1 MMDER
6 EDRLDEWVRDAAR
19 DYNAPPPTPRAEMWE
34 AIQAGRRAARI
45 APRPLTPVRTPLRYA
60 IGIAALLALGIA
72 IGRITVPSRTEAP
85 AAAGSS
91 TAQTTTQPAQDQP
104 VPDQPVETVTPNP
117 GSRSPAPSGGD
128 PRERSQ
134 VAAVFATGDHLTQ
147 VETFLTEF
155 GTRMPATDFA
165 GQAQDLL
172 TNTRLLLD
180 SKRVAD
186 VRTRKLLEDLELVLA
201 QIATLNPR
209 QRRQDLDLIADGL
222 AQSHLRTRLR
232 NAIPAGS
239 AIRL

>member
-34 AIQAGRRAARI
+34 AIQAGRRAARV
-45 APRPLTPVRTPLRYA
+45 APRPLSPVRTPFFRYG

-72 IGRITVPSRTEAP
+72 IGRITVPQRTEAP
-85 AAAGSS
+85 AATGSA
-91 TAQTTTQPAQDQP
+91 TAQTTTQPA
-104 VPDQPVETVTPNP
+104 PDQPPVTATPNP
-117 GSRSPAPSGGD
+117 GSRSPAPSS
-128 PRERSQ
+128 PHAPERGE
-134 VAAVFATGDHLTQ
+134 VAALFATGDHLTQ

-155 GTRMPATDFA
+155 GTRAPATDFA

>member
-6 EDRLDEWVRDAAR
+6 EDRLDEWVRDVAR
-19 DYNAPPPTPRAEMWE
+19 DYNAPPSTPRAEMWE
-34 AIQAGRRAARI
+34 AIQAGRRAAPV
-45 APRPLTPVRTPLRYA
+45 APRPLIPARTPLRYA

-85 AAAGSS
+85 AASPAPS
-91 TAQTTTQPAQDQP
+91 TAQTQAQP
-104 VPDQPVETVTPNP
+104 VPDQPNLTATPNP

-128 PRERSQ
+128 PRERSE
-134 VAAVFATGDHLTQ
+134 VAALFATGDHLTQ

-155 GTRMPATDFA
+155 GTRVPATDFA
-165 GQAQDLL
+165 SQAQDLL

-186 VRTRKLLEDLELVLA
+186 LRTRKLLEDLELVLA

-209 QRRQDLDLIADGL
+209 QRSQDLDLIADGL

>member
-34 AIQAGRRAARI
+34 AIQAGRRAARV
-45 APRPLTPVRTPLRYA
+45 APRPLSPVRTPFRYG

-72 IGRITVPSRTEAP
+72 IGRITVPRRTEAP
-85 AAAGSS
+85 AATGSA
-91 TAQTTTQPAQDQP
+91 TAQTTTQPALDQP
-104 VPDQPVETVTPNP
+104 AVTVTPNP
-117 GSRSPAPSGGD
+117 GSRSPAPSS
-128 PRERSQ
+128 PHVQERSE
-134 VAAVFATGDHLTQ
+134 VAALFATGDHLTQ

-155 GTRMPATDFA
+155 GTRAPATDFA

>member
-19 DYNAPPPTPRAEMWE
+19 DYNPPPETPRAEMWQ
-34 AIQAGRRAARI
+34 AIQAGRRAARVV
-45 APRPLTPVRTPLRYA
+45 PRPLHPVRTPLRWGL
-60 IGIAALLALGIA
+60 GIAALLALGIA
-72 IGRITVPSRTEAP
+72 IGRITVPERPEAP
-85 AAAGSS
+85 AATGST
-91 TAQTTTQPAQDQP
+91 TAQTTPTQPVQ
-104 VPDQPVETVTPNP
+104 DQPVETATPNP
-117 GSRSPAPSGGD
+117 GARSPAPPS
-128 PRERSQ
+128 PSVPERSE
-134 VAAVFATGDHLTQ
+134 VAALFATGDHLTQ

-155 GTRMPATDFA
+155 GTRVPATDFA
-165 GQAQDLL
+165 SQAQDLL

>member
-34 AIQAGRRAARI
+34 AIQAGRRAARV
-45 APRPLTPVRTPLRYA
+45 APRPLSPFSNPIRYGL
-60 IGIAALLALGIA
+60 GIAALLALGIA

-85 AAAGSS
+85 AASPTT
-91 TAQTTTQPAQDQP
+91 TAQTPTET
-104 VPDQPVETVTPNP
+104 VPDQPTLTAIPSP
-117 GSRSPAPSGGD
+117 GSRAPAPSSGARG
-128 PRERSQ
+128 E
-134 VAAVFATGDHLTQ
+134 VAALFATGDHLTQ

-155 GTRMPATDFA
+155 GTRPPATDFA

-180 SKRVAD
+180 SKRVSD

-209 QRRQDLDLIADGL
+209 QRSQDLDLIADGL

>member
-34 AIQAGRRAARI
+34 AIQAGRRAARV
-45 APRPLTPVRTPLRYA
+45 APRPLTPVRTPLRYV

-72 IGRITVPSRTEAP
+72 IGRITVPDRAETP
-85 AAAGSS
+85 AAAGST
-91 TAQTTTQPAQDQP
+91 TAQTTAQPATDQP
-104 VPDQPVETVTPNP
+104 VPDQPAVTATPNP
-117 GSRSPAPSGGD
+117 GARSPAPPSPGG
-128 PRERSQ
+128 PERSE
-134 VAAVFATGDHLTQ
+134 VAALFATGDHLTQ

-155 GTRMPATDFA
+155 GTRAPATDFA

>member
-19 DYNAPPPTPRAEMWE
+19 DYHAPPPTPRAEMWE
-34 AIQAGRRAARI
+34 AIQAGRRAARV
-45 APRPLTPVRTPLRYA
+45 APRPLHPFRTPFRYG

-72 IGRITVPSRTEAP
+72 IGRITVPGRPEAP
-85 AAAGSS
+85 AAAASS
-91 TAQTTTQPAQDQP
+91 IAQIDTQPA
-104 VPDQPVETVTPNP
+104 PDQPAVSATPNP
-117 GSRSPAPSGGD
+117 GSRSAAPSS
-128 PRERSQ
+128 PEVRERGE
-134 VAAVFATGDHLTQ
+134 VAALFATGDHLTQ

-155 GTRMPATDFA
+155 GTRAPAADFA

>member
-34 AIQAGRRAARI
+34 AIQAGRRAGRV
-45 APRPLTPVRTPLRYA
+45 APRPLSPFRTPIRFGL
-60 IGIAALLALGIA
+60 GIAALLALGIA

-85 AAAGSS
+85 ASS
-91 TAQTTTQPAQDQP
+91 PATTAQTSTQP
-104 VPDQPVETVTPNP
+104 VPDQPTLTATPSP
-117 GSRSPAPSGGD
+117 GTRAPAPSNGD
-128 PRERSQ
+128 PRARGE
-134 VAAVFATGDHLTQ
+134 VAALFATGDHLTQ

-155 GTRMPATDFA
+155 GTRPPATDFA

-180 SKRVAD
+180 SKRVSD

-209 QRRQDLDLIADGL
+209 QRSRDLDLIADGL

>member
-34 AIQAGRRAARI
+34 AIQAGRRAARV
-45 APRPLTPVRTPLRYA
+45 APRPLGPVRTPLRYG

-72 IGRITVPSRTEAP
+72 IGRITVPSRSEAP
-85 AAAGSS
+85 AATGSS
-91 TAQTTTQPAQDQP
+91 TAQTATQPP
-104 VPDQPVETVTPNP
+104 PDQAAVTATPNP
-117 GSRSPAPSGGD
+117 GSRSSAPSSPDVRGRG
-128 PRERSQ
+128 E
-134 VAAVFATGDHLTQ
+134 VAALFATGDHLTQ

-155 GTRMPATDFA
+155 GTRPPATDFA

-186 VRTRKLLEDLELVLA
+186 VKTRKLLEDLELVLA

>member
-19 DYNAPPPTPRAEMWE
+19 DYNAPPPTPKAEMWE
-34 AIQAGRRAARI
+34 AIQAGRRAARV
-45 APRPLTPVRTPLRYA
+45 APRPLSPVRTPLRYA

-72 IGRITVPSRTEAP
+72 IGRITVPQRAEAP
-85 AAAGSS
+85 ATAGST
-91 TAQTTTQPAQDQP
+91 TAQTTTQPATDQP
-104 VPDQPVETVTPNP
+104 APDQSVVAATPNP
-117 GSRSPAPSGGD
+117 GSRSPAPSSPGV
-128 PRERSQ
+128 RERGE
-134 VAAVFATGDHLTQ
+134 VASLFATGDHLTQ

-155 GTRMPATDFA
+155 GTGTPATDFA

>member
-19 DYNAPPPTPRAEMWE
+19 DYNPPPQTPRAEMWE
-34 AIQAGRRAARI
+34 AIQAGRRAAPVV
-45 APRPLTPVRTPLRYA
+45 PRPLHPVRTPLRWGL
-60 IGIAALLALGIA
+60 GIAALLALGIA
-72 IGRITVPSRTEAP
+72 IGRITVPSRTETP
-85 AAAGSS
+85 AASSPTS
-91 TAQTTTQPAQDQP
+91 TAQTPAQP
-104 VPDQPVETVTPNP
+104 VPDQPVQSVTPNP

-128 PRERSQ
+128 PRERSE

-155 GTRMPATDFA
+155 GTRVPATDFA

-201 QIATLNPR
+201 QIATLDPR

>member
-19 DYNAPPPTPRAEMWE
+19 DYNAPPPAPRAEMWE
-34 AIQAGRRAARI
+34 AIQAGRRAARV
-45 APRPLTPVRTPLRYA
+45 APRPLSPFRTPLRYA

-85 AAAGSS
+85 AASPTT
-91 TAQTTTQPAQDQP
+91 TAQTPTQPVADQP
-104 VPDQPVETVTPNP
+104 TLTATPKP
-117 GSRSPAPSGGD
+117 GSRSPAPSSGD
-128 PRERSQ
+128 VRERSE
-134 VAAVFATGDHLTQ
+134 VAALFATGDHLTQ

-155 GTRMPATDFA
+155 GTRPPTTDFA

-186 VRTRKLLEDLELVLA
+186 VRTRRLLEDLELVLA

-209 QRRQDLDLIADGL
+209 QRSQDLDLIADGL

>member
-34 AIQAGRRAARI
+34 AIQAGRRATRVE
-45 APRPLTPVRTPLRYA
+45 PRPLHPVRTPFRYGL
-60 IGIAALLALGIA
+60 GIAALLALGIA
-72 IGRITVPSRTEAP
+72 IGRITVSDRPDAP
-85 AAAGSS
+85 AATGST
-91 TAQTTTQPAQDQP
+91 TAQTTPAQP
-104 VPDQPVETVTPNP
+104 VPDRPAVTPTPNP
-117 GSRSPAPSGGD
+117 GATRSPAPSSPGV
-128 PRERSQ
+128 PERSE
-134 VAAVFATGDHLTQ
+134 VAALFATGDHLTQ

-155 GTRMPATDFA
+155 GTRVPATDFA
-165 GQAQDLL
+165 SQAQDLL

-180 SKRVAD
+180 SRRVAD

>member
-1 MMDER
+1 M
-6 EDRLDEWVRDAAR
+6 LGVDAGEQVGSRCVA
-19 DYNAPPPTPRAEMWE
+19 APGQFPP
-34 AIQAGRRAARI
+34 
-45 APRPLTPVRTPLRYA
+45 
-60 IGIAALLALGIA
+60 GIAVDL
-72 IGRITVPSRTEAP
+72 IGRITVPRRTEAP
-85 AAAGSS
+85 AASGSA
-91 TAQTTTQPAQDQP
+91 TAQTTTQPA
-104 VPDQPVETVTPNP
+104 PDQPAVVATPNP
-117 GSRSPAPSGGD
+117 GSRSPAPSS
-128 PRERSQ
+128 PPVQERSE
-134 VAAVFATGDHLTQ
+134 VAALFATGDHLTQ

-155 GTRMPATDFA
+155 GTRAPAADFA

>member
-19 DYNAPPPTPRAEMWE
+19 DYNAPPPAPRAEMWE
-34 AIQAGRRAARI
+34 AIQAGRRAARV
-45 APRPLTPVRTPLRYA
+45 APRPRSPFRSPIRYGL
-60 IGIAALLALGIA
+60 GIAALLALGIA
-72 IGRITVPSRTEAP
+72 IGRITVPSRSEAP
-85 AAAGSS
+85 GASPATS
-91 TAQTTTQPAQDQP
+91 AQTSTQP
-104 VPDQPVETVTPNP
+104 VPDQPTLTAVPNP
-117 GSRSPAPSGGD
+117 GSRSPAPASPVVRGRG
-128 PRERSQ
+128 E
-134 VAAVFATGDHLTQ
+134 VAALFATGDHLTQ

-155 GTRMPATDFA
+155 GTRPPATDFA

-180 SKRVAD
+180 SKRVSD

-209 QRRQDLDLIADGL
+209 QRNRDLDLIADGL

>member
-19 DYNAPPPTPRAEMWE
+19 DYNAPPPAPRAEMWE
-34 AIQAGRRAARI
+34 AIQAGRRVARV
-45 APRPLTPVRTPLRYA
+45 APRPLSPLRTPLRYG

-72 IGRITVPSRTEAP
+72 IGRITVPQRTETP
-85 AAAGSS
+85 TPTGSS
-91 TAQTTTQPAQDQP
+91 TAQTTTQPA
-104 VPDQPVETVTPNP
+104 PDQPAVTVTPNP
-117 GSRSPAPSGGD
+117 GSRSPAPSSPPVQGRG
-128 PRERSQ
+128 E
-134 VAAVFATGDHLTQ
+134 VAALFATGDLLTQ

-155 GTRMPATDFA
+155 GTRTPVTDFA

-186 VRTRKLLEDLELVLA
+186 GRTRKLLEDLELVLA

>member
-19 DYNAPPPTPRAEMWE
+19 EYNAPPPAPRAEMWE

-45 APRPLTPVRTPLRYA
+45 APRPLSPIRTPLRYA

-85 AAAGSS
+85 VASGSS
-91 TAQTTTQPAQDQP
+91 TAQTVTQP
-104 VPDQPVETVTPNP
+104 VPDRPSLTAAPAPRTGTPATP
-117 GSRSPAPSGGD
+117 SPAKPDRG
-128 PRERSQ
+128 E
-134 VAAVFATGDHLTQ
+134 VAALFATGDHLTQ

-155 GTRMPATDFA
+155 GTRQAATDFA

-209 QRRQDLDLIADGL
+209 QRSQDLDLIADGL

>member
-34 AIQAGRRAARI
+34 AIQAGRRAARV
-45 APRPLTPVRTPLRYA
+45 APRPIRTPFRYA
-60 IGIAALLALGIA
+60 IAIAALLALGIA

-85 AAAGSS
+85 AATGSS
-91 TAQTTTQPAQDQP
+91 TAQATAQP
-104 VPDQPVETVTPNP
+104 VPDQPTLTASPNP
-117 GSRSPAPSGGD
+117 GSRAPVSPGAPEHQRG
-128 PRERSQ
+128 E
-134 VAAVFATGDHLTQ
+134 VAALFATGDHLTQ

-155 GTRMPATDFA
+155 GTRHPATDFA

-209 QRRQDLDLIADGL
+209 QRSQDLDLIADGL

>member
-34 AIQAGRRAARI
+34 AIQAGRRAARV
-45 APRPLTPVRTPLRYA
+45 APRPLHPVRTPFRYGL
-60 IGIAALLALGIA
+60 GIAALLALGIA

-85 AAAGSS
+85 AATGST
-91 TAQTTTQPAQDQP
+91 TAQATPTQP
-104 VPDQPVETVTPNP
+104 VPDQPAVTTTPNP
-117 GSRSPAPSGGD
+117 GARSPAPSGGD
-128 PRERSQ
+128 PRERSE

-155 GTRMPATDFA
+155 GTRAPATDFA

-209 QRRQDLDLIADGL
+209 QRRQDLDMIADGL

>member
-1 MMDER
+1 MMEER

-19 DYNAPPPTPRAEMWE
+19 DYHAPPPTPRAEMWE
-34 AIQAGRRAARI
+34 AIQAGRRAARV
-45 APRPLTPVRTPLRYA
+45 APRPLSPFRTPIRYGL
-60 IGIAALLALGIA
+60 GIAALLALGIA
-72 IGRITVPSRTEAP
+72 IGRITVPSGSEAP
-85 AAAGSS
+85 AASPAT
-91 TAQTTTQPAQDQP
+91 TAQTPPEP
-104 VPDQPVETVTPNP
+104 VPDQPALTVTPTP
-117 GSRSPAPSGGD
+117 GSPAPAPSSED
-128 PRERSQ
+128 PRARGE
-134 VAAVFATGDHLTQ
+134 VAALFATGDHLTQ

-155 GTRMPATDFA
+155 GTRAPATDFA

-180 SKRVAD
+180 SKRVSD

-209 QRRQDLDLIADGL
+209 QRSQDLDLIADGL

>member
-19 DYNAPPPTPRAEMWE
+19 DYNAPPPTPRAEMWQ
-34 AIQAGRRAARI
+34 AIQAGRRAARV
-45 APRPLTPVRTPLRYA
+45 APRPIRTPFRYA
-60 IGIAALLALGIA
+60 IAIAALLALGIA

-85 AAAGSS
+85 AATGSS
-91 TAQTTTQPAQDQP
+91 TAQTTAQP
-104 VPDQPVETVTPNP
+104 VPDRPTLTATPNP
-117 GSRSPAPSGGD
+117 GSRSPASPAPD
-128 PRERSQ
+128 VRERSEL
-134 VAAVFATGDHLTQ
+134 AAVFATGDHLTQ

-155 GTRMPATDFA
+155 GTRTPATDFA

-209 QRRQDLDLIADGL
+209 QRSQDLDLIADGL